1 MKWAQ
6 FLEDN
11 PCRSAIFRWILD
23 GFSIGFCWVKASWS
37 LPLNLKL
44 PNGLYFHITMEKR
57 ATLLRFSSHERLKLF
72 LSTFFWSFYSI
83 NKMSDKIFFILGHR
97 SRPFSDFFLSLGK
110 PFLVDFLLKWS
121 PKRHEKALE
130 WFWSSCFIRIL
141 DDSGIN
147 VGWLLMI
154 NM

>member
-1 MKWAQ
+1 MHLKSEKNHHPWPDSNLWLSVPREEDVGEPQTTRPSNEMMIIAN
-6 FLEDN
+6 FLDHN
-11 PCRSAIFRWILD
+11 PRQSAIFRWNSTHSRPQIL
-23 GFSIGFCWVKASWS
+23 WVRESWS

-97 SRPFSDFFLSLGK
+97 SRPFSDFFTSFRK
-110 PFLVDFLLKWS
+110 SF
-121 PKRHEKALE
+121 
-130 WFWSSCFIRIL
+130 
-141 DDSGIN
+141 
-147 VGWLLMI
+147 
-154 NM
+154 